1 MRAMAMAMMCL
12 TLNAC
17 SRVDSPTPGLYRA
30 VLQLPGGEAPF
41 GLDIEE
47 EEGKP
52 VLYLINGAERT
63 RVTDVRLRDEE
74 LTARFPGYENFMR
87 ARLYR
92 KRLEGEVVLIK
103 TGGKQ
108 QNIPLR
114 AELEQPWRFFEQSST
129 DNADVSGRWQVTL
142 EEDGQTTHA
151 VAEFAQKHDQVTGS
165 VLTPTGD
172 HRFLAGQVRGD
183 DVRLSTFAG
192 GLAYLYHLRVNG
204 KGELEGDMWQGLAAH
219 AKVSAKRNPDAE
231 LPTENRTQ
239 IKANSQ
245 FGFTFPDAQGK
256 RVSLR
261 DERFRGKVVIVTI
274 GGTWC
279 PNCHDEAG
287 FLVPFYRNYRPRGV
301 EVVGLMFERHGEF
314 EAAAKAVRD
323 FSRDLNIP
331 YPLLIAGISDSE
343 EASKALPTLTGI
355 YGYPTALFIDRAGR
369 VRKIH
374 TGFSG
379 PATGAHYEEH
389 TRAFIDE
396 VEALLRE

>member
-1 MRAMAMAMMCL
+1 M
-12 TLNAC
+12 
-17 SRVDSPTPGLYRA
+17 DSPTPGTYRA
-30 VLQLPGGEAPF
+30 VLQLPGGETPF
-41 GLDIEE
+41 GLDIKE

-52 VLYLINGAERT
+52 VLYLVNGAERT
-63 RVTDVRLRDEE
+63 RVTDVHLQDEE

-103 TGGKQ
+103 TGGKEQ
-108 QNIPLR
+108 VIPMR
-114 AELEQPWRFFEQSST
+114 AEAEQPWRFFQQSST

-151 VAEFAQKHDQVTGS
+151 VAEFAQEHDQVTGS

-183 DVRLSTFAG
+183 EVRLSTFAG

-204 KGELEGDMWQGLAAH
+204 KGNLEGDMWQGLAAH
-219 AKVSAKRNPDAE
+219 AKVNAHRNPDAE
-231 LPTENRTQ
+231 LPQEERTQ
-239 IKANSQ
+239 VKANSQ
-245 FGFTFPDAQGK
+245 FNFTFPDAQGK

-287 FLVPFYRNYRPRGV
+287 FLVPFYRDYKARGV
-301 EVVGLMFERHGEF
+301 EIIGLMFERHGEF
-314 EAAAKAVRD
+314 EPAAKAVRD
-323 FSRDLNIP
+323 FSRDLSIP

-355 YGYPTALFIDRAGR
+355 YGYPTALFIDRTGR

-379 PATGAHYEEH
+379 PATG
-389 TRAFIDE
+389 
-396 VEALLRE
+396 